1 MKRQF
6 LWMVMMAIG
15 LNTSAQT
22 TNEVNDSI
30 QLDSLTLH
38 ELHEVVIKGRLRNTR
53 LKGDAMVT
61 RITGSTLEKAGTAED
76 VLRRVPGMI
85 RKGEDLEV
93 IGRGKPIYYI
103 NGRRV

>member
-1 MKRQF
+1 
-6 LWMVMMAIG
+6 MVMMAIG

-38 ELHEVVIKGRLRNTR
+38 ELHEVVIKGRLPNTR

-61 RITGSTLEKAGTAED
+61 RIT
-76 VLRRVPGMI
+76 
-85 RKGEDLEV
+85 
-93 IGRGKPIYYI
+93 
-103 NGRRV
+103 